1 MKIIYNKFLPLK
13 GFQAIN
19 LFGIIFVRKE
29 IKALN
34 KRVLNHEYIHTKQII
49 ELLFIGFYI
58 WYITEW
64 LIKWIFYKDRMLAYR
79 NISFEREAFDND
91 DNLNY
96 TKSRKR
102 FAFLQ
107 YLKK

>member
-29 IKALN
+29 IKSLN